1 MKADNTNH
9 TITVRTFLRDNPNA
23 SIRTNKYTAK
33 SMLLNN
39 ESMIILGKVRY
50 FAIKDLGLGVCEIAL
65 RPEGKTNTFVV
76 KTFEKVQPYCTQ

>member
-33 SMLLNN
+33 SMLFNN
-39 ESMIILGKVRY
+39 ESLIVGDNIRY
-50 FAIKDLGLGVCEIAL
+50 FAIKDLGLGVCEIML
-65 RPEGKTNTFVV
+65 RPAGKVNTFVV
-76 KTFEKVQPYCTQ
+76 KTFEKT

>member
-33 SMLLNN
+33 SILFNN
-39 ESMIILGKVRY
+39 ESLIVGDNIRY
-50 FAIKDLGLGVCEIAL
+50 FAIKDLGLGVCEIML
-65 RPEGKTNTFVV
+65 RPVGKVNTFVV
-76 KTFEKVQPYCTQ
+76 KTFEKT